1 MVSAFHCY
9 RSPTNLSQSSSQRR
23 LAKDQASLRSAP
35 PPDYFFPPNSEVD
48 DLSSFS
54 VYLAG
59 PTSTPFENGV
69 FLISLRMPANYPAEP
84 PKATFKTKIFH
95 PNIDDRSGDVC
106 VGTLKR
112 DWKSTLT
119 LKDVL
124 QTIRCLLIQPN
135 PTSSLNEEAGRL
147 LLEDYEEYARH
158 ARLITG
164 IHASIPEELQELA
177 DEAKNRGEDK
187 KSVPKP
193 DVRKP
198 MIIQSEDPKAPAEKR
213 KIKQAVKPSSRTAIT
228 RGRHHEDAKPAVAKN
243 ESGSEDADSGKEN
256 AETITHAI
264 LVGSPLGKRA
274 ISETTAKPL
283 ATQALTGN
291 AEEAE
296 VSGTKSPKLKDGQ
309 TANAQ
314 QRKVIVSTNAAK
326 PKAKTTKPTAKKVGL
341 KRF

>member
-1 MVSAFHCY
+1 MRCLHRC
-9 RSPTNLSQSSSQRR
+9 RPLTNTSQSSQRR

-48 DLSSFS
+48 DLSSLS

-69 FLISLRMPANYPAEP
+69 FLVSLRMPANYPAEP

-112 DWKSTLT
+112 DWKPTLT

-124 QTIRCLLIQPN
+124 LTIRCLLIQPN

-147 LLEDYEEYARH
+147 LLEEYAEYARH

-164 IHASIPEELQELA
+164 VHAGVPEELRELA
-177 DEAKNRGEDK
+177 EEARNRGEDE
-187 KSVPKP
+187 KSTLKP
-193 DVRKP
+193 DSRKTIFSGP
-198 MIIQSEDPKAPAEKR
+198 QLEDPKAPAEKR
-213 KIKQAVKPSSRTAIT
+213 KLRQAVKPTLRTTVA
-228 RGRHHEDAKPAVAKN
+228 RRHEDIKPAVVKN
-243 ESGSEDADSGKEN
+243 GSSSEDADSGKEN
-256 AETITHAI
+256 AEAVPHAA
-264 LVGSPLGKRA
+264 LPGSPLGKRT
-274 ISETTAKPL
+274 ISETTSRPL
-283 ATQALTGN
+283 AAQNPTGN

-296 VSGTKSPKLKDGQ
+296 ESGRKSPKIKEGQ
-309 TANAQ
+309 TANVQ
-314 QRKVIVSTNAAK
+314 QRKVIVSTNATK
-326 PKAKTTKPTAKKVGL
+326 PKAKVAKPAVKKVGL